1 MGYRDATYVIF
12 DGDND
17 KWAYG
22 FMKGWRQNEH
32 VDFDFRDAHDLDNMT
47 GRAQGEAYV
56 KARLRERMRSSNAV
70 LVLIGDSTKNLFRF
84 VRWELE
90 LAQSLGLPIVAVNLN
105 NQRAQDP
112 ALCPAILRDKLVM
125 HVAFKM
131 KIIKHALDYWP
142 SQFKSLGTYE
152 TKALGGYM
160 YNDGVY
166 RDLGL

>member
-1 MGYRDATYVIF
+1 MGYKDATYVIF

-22 FMKGWRQNEH
+22 FMKGWKQNEH

-47 GRAQGEAYV
+47 SRAQGEDYV
-56 KARLRERMRSSNAV
+56 KGRLRERMRSSSAV

-84 VRWELE
+84 VRWEME
-90 LAQSLGLPIVAVNLN
+90 LAQSLGLPIIAANLN
-105 NQRAQDP
+105 NKRAQDP
-112 ALCPAILRDKLVM
+112 DLCPAILRDKLVM

-131 KIIKHALDYWP
+131 KIIKYALDQWP
-142 SQFKSLGTYE
+142 SQFRSLGTYE
-152 TKALGGYM
+152 TKATGGYM
-160 YNDGVY
+160 YNDGIY